1 MRYAII
7 SDIHSNLAAFQAVL
21 DDVGQVDEFWCLG
34 DVVGY
39 GPDPNDCIALL
50 RSLPHLC
57 LAGNHDWGSIG
68 QVELGYFN
76 TDARNACLWTARQLM
91 PEHRQYLKELPLTL
105 QRDQFTLAHG
115 SPRNPIWEYVVS
127 ASVAKSNLAHFST
140 RFCLVGHS
148 HLPLI
153 FQEPDKDKGNPNL
166 CRLVDYAIGEPLPL
180 GEARRIFNPGSVGQ
194 PRDGDARASYA
205 ILDSDKETIEYRR
218 VVYPIEK
225 TQERM
230 REAGLPLKLIARL
243 SFGM

>member
-1 MRYAII
+1 MRYAVI

-21 DDVGQVDEFWCLG
+21 DDAGQVDEFWCLG

-57 LAGNHDWGSIG
+57 LAGNHDWGSIE
-68 QVELGYFN
+68 QVDLGYFN
-76 TDARNACLWTARQLM
+76 ADARAASLWTARQLT
-91 PEHRQYLKELPLTL
+91 PEHRRYLNELPLTL
-105 QRDQFTLAHG
+105 ERDRFTLAHG
-115 SPRNPIWEYVVS
+115 SPRNPIWEYVIT

-148 HLPLI
+148 HLPLV

-166 CRLVDYAIGEPLPL
+166 CKLVDYAIGEPLSL
-180 GEARRIFNPGSVGQ
+180 GEARRILNPGSVGQ

-205 ILDSDKETIEYRR
+205 VLDTDNETIEYRR
-218 VVYPIEK
+218 VEYPIEQ
-225 TQERM
+225 TQKRM
-230 REAGLPLKLIARL
+230 QLVGLPAKLIARL

>member
-21 DDVGQVDEFWCLG
+21 EDAGQVDEFWCLG

-39 GPDPNDCIALL
+39 GPDPNDCIDLL

-68 QVELGYFN
+68 QVDLGYFN
-76 TDARNACLWTARQLM
+76 TDARNASLWTARQLT
-91 PEHRQYLKELPLTL
+91 PAHRQYLKELPLTL
-105 QRDQFTLAHG
+105 ERDRFTMTHG
-115 SPRNPIWEYVVS
+115 SPRNPIWEYVVTS
-127 ASVAKSNLAHFST
+127 SIAKSNLAHFST
-140 RFCLVGHS
+140 QFCLVGHS
-148 HLPLI
+148 HLPLV

-166 CRLVDYAIGEPLPL
+166 CRLVDYAIGEPLSL
-180 GEARRIFNPGSVGQ
+180 GEARRILNPGSVGQ

-205 ILDSDKETIEYRR
+205 ILDADSETIEYRR

-225 TQERM
+225 TQQRM
-230 REAGLPLKLIARL
+230 QAVGLPSKLIARL
-243 SFGM
+243 SFGV

>member
-7 SDIHSNLAAFQAVL
+7 SDIHSNLAAFQAAL
-21 DDVGQVDEFWCLG
+21 KDVGQVDEFWCLG

-76 TDARNACLWTARQLM
+76 ADARTACLWTAQQLTL
-91 PEHRQYLKELPLTL
+91 EHRQYLKELPLTL
-105 QRDQFTLAHG
+105 ERDRFTLAHG
-115 SPRNPIWEYVVS
+115 SPRNPIWEYVIS

-140 RFCLVGHS
+140 QFCLVGHS

-153 FQEPDKDKGNPNL
+153 FQEPDKGNPNL

-180 GEARRIFNPGSVGQ
+180 GEARCILNPGSVGQ
-194 PRDGDARASYA
+194 PRDGDPRASYA
-205 ILDSDKETIEYRR
+205 ILDTDKETIEYRR
-218 VVYPIEK
+218 VVYPIER

-230 REAGLPLKLIARL
+230 REAKLPLKLIARL